1 MNKALVKRDFMA
13 HVRVFFKDLGH
24 ILGLASPTRS

>member
-1 MNKALVKRDFMA
+1 MNKRLVRAKPAA

-24 ILGLASPTRS
+24 LLGIVSAK